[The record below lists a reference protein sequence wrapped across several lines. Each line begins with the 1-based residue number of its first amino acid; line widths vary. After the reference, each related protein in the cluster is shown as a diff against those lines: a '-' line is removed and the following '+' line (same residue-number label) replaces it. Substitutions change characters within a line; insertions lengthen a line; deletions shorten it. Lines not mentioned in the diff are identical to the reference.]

1 MLKIQGQPRVWMG
14 DEIAV
19 KAGVDTSTTGAI
31 VSATAASPCV
41 VTDTGHGLS
50 DGDVITFG
58 TLNELVELSDR
69 EFIISS
75 AATNSFEL
83 LDESG
88 DLVST
93 LGLTAETTAGGT
105 WTLMETDEGTVTLN
119 MDGQE
124 ILLENLTVLWNTVAV
139 GDYLIAPVTVD
150 AKTGEVGSD
159 GTTTMEWEVVPAAT
173 FAKYFVVQGG

>member
-1 MLKIQGQPRVWMG
+1 MLKIQGQPKVWMG
-14 DEIAV
+14 DKISV
-19 KAGVDTSTTGAI
+19 KVGTATATTGAI

-69 EFIISS
+69 EFIIANS
-75 AATNSFEL
+75 ATNTFQL

-88 DLVST
+88 VLEST
-93 LGLTAETTAGGT
+93 LGLTAETTAAAT

-124 ILLENLTVLWNTVAV
+124 ILLEGLTVLWNTVRV
-139 GDYLIAPVTVD
+139 GDYLLSPVTVA
-150 AKTGEVGSD
+150 AKTGAAD
-159 GTTTMEWEVVPAAT
+159 WEPVTAAI
-173 FAKYFVVQGG
+173 FAKYLVAQGG

>member
-1 MLKIQGQPRVWMG
+1 MLKIQGQPKVWMG
-14 DEIAV
+14 DVISAKV
-19 KAGVDTSTTGAI
+19 GVATVTTGAI

-69 EFIISS
+69 EFIISN
-75 AATNSFEL
+75 AATNTFQL

-88 DLVST
+88 AMVST
-93 LGLTAETTAGGT
+93 LGLTAETTAAAT
-105 WTLMETDEGTVTLN
+105 WALMETDEGTVTLT

-124 ILLENLTVLWNTVAV
+124 IALTVLWNTVTV
-139 GDYLIAPVTVD
+139 GDYLVSPITVS
-150 AKTGEVGSD
+150 AATGAAV
-159 GTTTMEWEVVPAAT
+159 WEIVSAAT
-173 FAKYFVVQGG
+173 FAKYLVAQGG